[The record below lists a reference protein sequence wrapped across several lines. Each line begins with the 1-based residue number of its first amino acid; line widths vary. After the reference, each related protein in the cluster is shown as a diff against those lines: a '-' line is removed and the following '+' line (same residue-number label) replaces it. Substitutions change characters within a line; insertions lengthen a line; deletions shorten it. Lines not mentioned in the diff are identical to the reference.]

1 MEKTKMQ
8 RSKLNKKFELVRKQ
22 SYVNVAMQTENVNV
36 QELGQGRT
44 RQRVFTLLWKQWEE
58 CQIQKNK
65 KINSCSE
72 K

>member
-1 MEKTKMQ
+1 MQ

-44 RQRVFTLLWKQWEE
+44 RQRVFTLL
-58 CQIQKNK
+58 
-65 KINSCSE
+65 
-72 K
+72 